1 MNCRLLLLCACFALF
16 SAIDSDAWPS
26 VAGIYLAARADAFTK
41 LRLIEESGGAV
52 TGDFIEL
59 AVDENGRL
67 HDDRATIAGIVE
79 GSRLVLVLSP
89 ASFSATPTMLSGIL
103 QDDEIALVGAAP
115 GQSIA
120 ARVLRRG
127 APREF
132 DGAADRLRNL
142 SRTRLEA
149 RVAELNASRR
159 HPVGTADR
167 CGCGG
172 EKAARIGQMDQ
183 RLIENAHALLDGMT
197 DLLAVADQHLKE
209 FPSIAAQY
217 ASMTIQMRSD
227 LGQLKDLTA
236 EPNMQSSVG
245 KGDLFDALGR
255 HGLLTPQLHAGIQA
269 LAMAFRASESALTLE
284 LDRTEAICRARQVA
298 AGNVTS
304 SGTPWDSLCLR
315 LLESGARYRRV
326 VALLDKKLAGLESVY
341 RGERER
347 QARFIAAADAFK

>member
-1 MNCRLLLLCACFALF
+1 MNCRVLLLCACFAVF
-16 SAIDSDAWPS
+16 SAIDGDARPS
-26 VAGIYLAARADAFTK
+26 ISGIYLAMRADALTK
-41 LRLIEESGGAV
+41 LQLIEASGGAV

-59 AVDENGRL
+59 TVDENGRL
-67 HDDRATIAGIVE
+67 HEDRATIAGVVE
-79 GSRLVLVLSP
+79 GSRLVLVLIP
-89 ASFSATPTMLSGIL
+89 ASFSAIPATLSGIV
-103 QDDEIALVGAAP
+103 QDDEIALIGAAA

-142 SRTRLEA
+142 SRARLEA
-149 RVAELNASRR
+149 RVAELNASQL
-159 HPVGTADR
+159 HPVSTADR

-172 EKAARIGQMDQ
+172 EKAARIGQTDQ
-183 RLIENAHALLDGMT
+183 RLIENAHTLLDGMT
-197 DLLAVADQHLKE
+197 DLLAAADQHLKE

-217 ASMTIQMRSD
+217 ASMTVQMRSD
-227 LGQLKDLTA
+227 LDQLKDLTA
-236 EPNMQSSVG
+236 DSGMQPSAG
-245 KGDLFDALGR
+245 KSELFDALGR

-269 LAMAFRASESALTLE
+269 LAMAFRASESALTTK
-284 LDRTEAICRARQVA
+284 LDRIETICRARQPA
-298 AGNVTS
+298 VTS

-326 VALLDKKLAGLESVY
+326 VAMLDKELVGLESVY

-347 QARFIAAADAFK
+347 QAQFIGAADAFK